1 MLRLRPV
8 LVVAAL
14 VAPLAPAFARAGEH
28 VFPERNDDRATRDA
42 TWTPAGT
49 WQVSTPEAPLGG
61 GTRVSALLSVI
72 DAQPVA
78 LQARGVATD
87 ASGRCS
93 EAAGAG
99 PWLPLRETFARGEA
113 RIAVVDLDGHHP
125 CAQLRIADGA
135 RIGDLQWELL
145 VPRHPDAGAR
155 ARALAAELPPVRA
168 VVPELQQIGVVPR
181 EEWGALPGGC
191 SDPETDWYR
200 MAIHHTAGPQTAD
213 GTVQGRL
220 QVTQAYAMDSGEW
233 CDIPYQMLVGYDG
246 SLWEG
251 RGLELYSGAT
261 GGGNNDGNLAVC
273 FIGCYH
279 EPDADCVGGEGHDVT
294 DAMMQRGQLLVQT
307 LVRLH
312 DISTAV
318 DNIQGHRD
326 WPGNSTA
333 CPGSLLHPRLE
344 ELRAD
349 LTWFAAAEA
358 DRSWTEAVIEVE
370 LGTTRE
376 LWIDLENTGG
386 LPWTPDLTFLAPT
399 PRDQPSELGD
409 ASWPSPIR
417 AATPGDEVAP
427 GEVGRFTFTVSA
439 SSTEPVVQSFGL
451 VHEGVTWFA
460 DAPWGG
466 GPTDDAF
473 TITVVGVEASGTT
486 SGTTTTSADTSGD
499 GQPPSGDTTDGAS
512 SGGESTGAPAA
523 DDAGDDGCGCASDRG
538 AEPRGAGWLAALV
551 TVLGLR
557 RRATARRRCT
567 SPTR

>member
-1 MLRLRPV
+1 MLLLRPA

-14 VAPLAPAFARAGEH
+14 VAPLAPAIARADEH
-28 VFPERNDDRATRDA
+28 VFPERNDDRATRAA
-42 TWTPAGT
+42 TWNSAGT
-49 WQVSTPEAPLGG
+49 WQVSTPEAPIGG
-61 GTRVSALLSVI
+61 GTRVSALLSVL

-93 EAAGAG
+93 DADAG
-99 PWLPLRETFARGEA
+99 PWLPMRETFARGEA
-113 RIAVVDLDGHHP
+113 RIAVVDLDRLYP
-125 CAQLRIADGA
+125 CAQLRIAEGDGA

-155 ARALAAELPPVRA
+155 ARALATELPPVRA

-181 EEWGALPGGC
+181 EEWGALPSGC

-220 QVTQAYAMDSGEW
+220 QATQAYAMDSGEW

-246 SLWEG
+246 TLWEG

-312 DISTAV
+312 DISTAA

-349 LTWFAAAEA
+349 LTWFSATEV
-358 DRSWTEAVIEVE
+358 DRSWTDAVIEVE
-370 LGTTRE
+370 IGTTRE

-386 LPWTPDLTFLAPT
+386 LPWEPDFTFVAPT
-399 PRDQPSELGD
+399 PRDQPSALGD
-409 ASWPSPIR
+409 ATWPSPIR
-417 AATPGDEVAP
+417 AATPGVVVAP
-427 GEVGRFTFTVSA
+427 GEIGRFTFTVAA
-439 SSTEPVVQSFGL
+439 SSTEPVAQSFGL

-473 TITVVGVEASGTT
+473 TITVVGVEGSGTSSGTT
-486 SGTTTTSADTSGD
+486 VGADESGD
-499 GQPPSGDTTDGAS
+499 GPPPVGDTTDAAS
-512 SGGESTGAPAA
+512 SGGGESTGAPAV
-523 DDAGDDGCGCASDRG
+523 DDAGGDGCGCASDRG
-538 AEPRGAGWLAALV
+538 DRRGVGWLATVV

-557 RRATARRRCT
+557 RRAGARRRRT
-567 SPTR
+567 SPPR